1 MNALIKG
8 INTIVRTPFNG
19 INSILKKLKN
29 IKILNVEPFKWLSTI
44 NVPQMP
50 LLANG
55 GIVDYGQMFIARER
69 GPEMVGQFGNK
80 TGVVNNEQ
88 IVTGITSG
96 VAQAN
101 AEQNALLREQNA
113 LLSALLSKNMR
124 VSLDG
129 RDLSNAVDNAKKS
142 RGASI
147 FGTEVYSY

>member
-1 MNALIKG
+1 M
-8 INTIVRTPFNG
+8 
-19 INSILKKLKN
+19 
-29 IKILNVEPFKWLSTI
+29 
-44 NVPQMP
+44 PQIP
-50 LLANG
+50 LLASG

-69 GPEMVGQFGNK
+69 GPEMVGQFGSK
-80 TGVVNNEQ
+80 TGVANNEQ

-113 LLSALLSKNMR
+113 LLSALLAKNMS
-124 VSLDG
+124 VVLDG
-129 RDLSNAVDNAKKS
+129 RELSNSVDNARKS